1 MGGDLWLSLSSLPGR
16 SPDFPKTS
24 KAQAGGRER
33 EQSVPSM
40 SCSQRVPLEIVDLPG
55 IKINEAKPRRLS
67 LMTQRVHSMRVGG
80 TRMHPSATR
89 FSGGADVTAFGGPGL
104 VIFLTVVA

>member
-1 MGGDLWLSLSSLPGR
+1 VVVIIVIARPVTRLSQDEQGTSRGPGEGAI
-16 SPDFPKTS
+16 S
-24 KAQAGGRER
+24 
-33 EQSVPSM
+33 PSM

-55 IKINEAKPRRLS
+55 IKIKEAKPRRLS
-67 LMTQRVHSMRVGG
+67 LMTQRVHSMRDGG

>member
-24 KAQAGGRER
+24 KAQAGGRAR

-67 LMTQRVHSMRVGG
+67 LMTQRVHSMKVGG
-80 TRMHPSATR
+80 TRMHPSATG
-89 FSGGADVTAFGGPGL
+89 FIGGADLTAFGGPGL

>member
-1 MGGDLWLSLSSLPGR
+1 MVGIIVLPGR
-16 SPDFPKTS
+16 SPDFPKPS

-40 SCSQRVPLEIVDLPG
+40 SCSQRLPLEIVDLPG

-67 LMTQRVHSMRVGG
+67 LMTQRVHSMKVGG
-80 TRMHPSATR
+80 TRMHPSATG
-89 FSGGADVTAFGGPGL
+89 FIGGADLTAL
-104 VIFLTVVA
+104 VGQDW